1 MRKEGIVTRYNS
13 NCLFCGRS
21 VEATHHL
28 IGGTSKRKQSDQ
40 DGLTIPC
47 CNDCHNM
54 GDLSRRIHGNPMAE
68 AMSKIIGQLA
78 WGKLPVK
85 GVLWTI
91 RKRNST
97 WKQVHAGDWRS

>member
-13 NCLFCGRS
+13 NCLFCGRP

-54 GDLSRRIHGNPMAE
+54 GDLS
-68 AMSKIIGQLA
+68 
-78 WGKLPVK
+78 
-85 GVLWTI
+85 
-91 RKRNST
+91 
-97 WKQVHAGDWRS
+97 AGSMEIPWQRQCLRS

>member
-13 NCLFCGRS
+13 NCLFCGRP

-28 IGGTSKRKQSDQ
+28 IEGTSKRKQSDQ

-54 GDLSRRIHGNPMAE
+54 GELPRRIHGNLMAE
-68 AMSKIIGQLA
+68 VMSKMIGQLA
-78 WGKLPVK
+78 WEKRAVSEGQ
-85 GVLWTI
+85 TEEEARESF
-91 RKRNST
+91 RKRYGESYL
-97 WKQVHAGDWRS
+97 

>member
-1 MRKEGIVTRYNS
+1 MKKEGIVTKYNH
-13 NCLFCGRS
+13 NCLLCGRPL
-21 VEATHHL
+21 EATHHL

-78 WGKLPVK
+78 WEKRAVAEGQ
-85 GVLWTI
+85 TEEEAREAF
-91 RKRNST
+91 RKRYGESYL
-97 WKQVHAGDWRS
+97 

>member
-13 NCLFCGRS
+13 NCLFCGRP

-54 GDLSRRIHGNPMAE
+54 GELPRRIHGNPMAE
-68 AMSKIIGQLA
+68 VMSKMIGQLA
-78 WGKLPVK
+78 WEKRAVSEGQ
-85 GVLWTI
+85 TEEEARESF
-91 RKRNST
+91 RKRYGESYL
-97 WKQVHAGDWRS
+97 